1 MTRSANVRGLLR
13 QRDPDRHEVAGTV
26 CDGARAAHG
35 ERDLTGAPSAA
46 PSVMRGVC
54 HGSSLFPAGTD
65 QRDYSEQM
73 TSSPTAA
80 AQRRPVRRIAAAA
93 LALALAGTLA
103 ACGGG
108 DEEAA
113 PGEGDPTA
121 VEVVGPEGAAIL
133 LDAQAINALDQRIT
147 YPKKIKKAEISS
159 EIEVLEPGQETGWRK
174 YRVPVYVYVL
184 EGAISIE
191 YDAGVVKD
199 YAAGTAFVQAQGI
212 WHNTSN
218 KGDVRARMLTVTMG
232 VKGTNSRAE
241 R

>member
-1 MTRSANVRGLLR
+1 MTPSPLAPARHRGL
-13 QRDPDRHEVAGTV
+13 
-26 CDGARAAHG
+26 
-35 ERDLTGAPSAA
+35 
-46 PSVMRGVC
+46 
-54 HGSSLFPAGTD
+54 
-65 QRDYSEQM
+65 
-73 TSSPTAA
+73 
-80 AQRRPVRRIAAAA
+80 RRIGAAA
-93 LALALAGTLA
+93 LVLALAATLS

-108 DEEAA
+108 DEEA
-113 PGEGDPTA
+113 PTGEGDATA
-121 VEVVGPEGAAIL
+121 VEVVAPDGASVL

-147 YPKKIKKAEISS
+147 YPKKVKKAEISS

-212 WHNTSN
+212 WHNISN

-232 VKGTNSRAE
+232 AKGIKSRAD

>member
-1 MTRSANVRGLLR
+1 MLGPLR
-13 QRDPDRHEVAGTV
+13 HREEDRHEVSGTV
-26 CDGARAAHG
+26 REGVRAAQRPHG
-35 ERDLTGAPSAA
+35 AGRGVAL
-46 PSVMRGVC
+46 VMRAVW
-54 HGSSLFPAGTD
+54 HGSSQFPP
-65 QRDYSEQM
+65 RERPRVYSEQM
-73 TSSPTAA
+73 TPSPLPA
-80 AQRRPVRRIAAAA
+80 RHRGLRRIGAAA
-93 LALALAGTLA
+93 LALALAATLS

-108 DEEAA
+108 DEEVA
-113 PGEGDPTA
+113 PGEGDPAA
-121 VEVVGPEGAAIL
+121 VEVVGPDGAAVL

-147 YPKKIKKAEISS
+147 YPKKVKKAEISS

-232 VKGTNSRAE
+232 VKGTQSRAE